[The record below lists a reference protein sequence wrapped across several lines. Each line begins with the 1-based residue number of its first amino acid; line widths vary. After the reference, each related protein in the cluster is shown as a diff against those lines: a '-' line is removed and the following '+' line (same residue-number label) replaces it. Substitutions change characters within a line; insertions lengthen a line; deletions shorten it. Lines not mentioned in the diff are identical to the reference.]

1 MEPKTARVYLD
12 HAASTPLAAEAAS
25 AMAAVPTTGNPSSV
39 HTEGLVLRRLIDDAR
54 AKVARLLEVSADRC
68 FFTSGAT
75 EANLLGVMG
84 YLRAV
89 RELVPEGVLHAVTT
103 PIEHSS
109 MAQALA
115 LAAEEYGVVI
125 DTIAVDKRGIVSAED
140 IRVAITDRTVLVS
153 CMWANNVLG
162 SVQPVKAI
170 GAAVA
175 EVRASRNAAGLP
187 IAFMTDAVQAARTL
201 PVLPNAVSADILT
214 ISSHKLYGPKGAG
227 LLTVRAGIPFRPH
240 AAGGGQERGM
250 RGGTENVTAI
260 VGFGAAA
267 ELVRTRRKE
276 DHAHATMLRKDLLA
290 MLAERFGTKVA
301 VLGDVSGEDAVP
313 DVVLLQ
319 VHGTDAETLVVKLD
333 VAGFAVSAGSAC
345 DSGKRQS
352 ASAIRAVYGDRVAKD
367 GGIRIASGRATTVE
381 DLRRF
386 TDALERIIGKN

>member
-1 MEPKTARVYLD
+1 
-12 HAASTPLAAEAAS
+12 
-25 AMAAVPTTGNPSSV
+25 MAAVPTTGNPSSV
-39 HTEGLVLRRLIDDAR
+39 HAEGLALRRLVDDAR
-54 AKVARLLEVSADRC
+54 AKVARLLEVPADRC

-125 DTIAVDKRGIVSAED
+125 DTVAVDKRGIVSAAD
-140 IRVAITDRTVLVS
+140 VRAAITDRTVLVS

-162 SVQPVKAI
+162 SVQPVKAV
-170 GAAVA
+170 GALVA

-201 PVLPNAVSADILT
+201 PVLPNAVGADILT

-227 LLTVRAGIPFRPH
+227 LLTVRAGIPFRPL

-267 ELVRTRRKE
+267 DLLRERRKE
-276 DHAHATMLRKDLLA
+276 DHAHAAALRKELLA
-290 MLAERFGTKVA
+290 MLTERLGGKVT
-301 VLGDVSGEDAVP
+301 VLGDASDNVIP
-313 DVVLLQ
+313 DVVFLQ
-319 VHGTDAETLVVKLD
+319 VQGVDAETLVVKLD

-352 ASAIRAVYGDRVAKD
+352 ASAVRAVYGDRVAKD
-367 GGIRIASGRATTVE
+367 GGIRIAYGRATTVD

-386 TDALERIIGKN
+386 VDALQRITGRN